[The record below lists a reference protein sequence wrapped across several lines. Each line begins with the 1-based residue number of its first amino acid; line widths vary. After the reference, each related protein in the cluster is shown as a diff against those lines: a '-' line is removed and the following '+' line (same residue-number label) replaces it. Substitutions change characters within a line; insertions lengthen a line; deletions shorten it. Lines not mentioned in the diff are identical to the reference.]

1 MGLLLAH
8 QLPGSQVD
16 AAAAAGIKTILF
28 LTVSALLVRYGR
40 APAGVNDPRS
50 RTGPEQVSAEFGTFF
65 PCPAPRPLR
74 SMPECFP
81 LDLTGVKHARC
92 KWRSNHKDGR
102 IGSATGDRGA
112 EEFPFPTRCQATL
125 SRAGNPRQVKLGLC
139 FCAPAVNLG
148 STPSPSYSLAL
159 GSDHHSP
166 LSAGSSENLGKRTC
180 RNTTSSTRR
189 VVTVERKGDY
199 ATLAF

>member
-1 MGLLLAH
+1 MGGFLTTDRQRWKGVEVFYRTNPVSSMGLLLAH

-112 EEFPFPTRCQATL
+112 EEFPFPTRDIAAARPPC
-125 SRAGNPRQVKLGLC
+125 
-139 FCAPAVNLG
+139 PAL
-148 STPSPSYSLAL
+148 
-159 GSDHHSP
+159 
-166 LSAGSSENLGKRTC
+166 E
-180 RNTTSSTRR
+180 TRGR
-189 VVTVERKGDY
+189 
-199 ATLAF
+199 